1 MKGILGKKL
10 GMTQVFTE
18 DGVQIPVTVVEV
30 TPNVVTQIKTEDKDG
45 YNAVQVAVSDK
56 RVKNTSKSLQGHFD
70 KANTAPKRFVKEFRD
85 FEGADELSVGQELPN
100 IFEVGEIIDV
110 QGISKGKGF
119 QGAIKR
125 HNQRRGPMSHG
136 SRFHRAPG
144 AMGNVQDRRVRKG
157 KLLPGHMGDA
167 LTTIQNSQIVAFDA
181 EKSLVLVKGNV
192 PGSNNTF
199 VTLKKSVK
207 TPGKIQEIK
216 VLNFNDAALVGS
228 KNESAEEAGN
238 EE

>member
-18 DGVQIPVTVVEV
+18 DGLQIPVTVIEIK
-30 TPNVVTQIKTEDKDG
+30 PNVVTQIKTTENDG
-45 YNAVQVAVSDK
+45 YDAVQVSVADK
-56 RVKNTSKSLQGHFD
+56 RVKNTTKAMQGHFD
-70 KANTAPKRFVKEFRD
+70 AAKTAPKRFVKEFRD
-85 FEGADELSVGQELPN
+85 FEGSEELTLGQELPN
-100 IFEVGEIIDV
+100 IFEVGEIIDA
-110 QGISKGKGF
+110 QGLGKGKGF

-157 KLLPGHMGDA
+157 KRLPGQMGNKQI
-167 LTTIQNSQIVAFDA
+167 TIQNLQIVAFDS

-207 TPGKIQEIK
+207 TPGKVSEIK
-216 VLNFNDAALVGS
+216 VLNFNDASLL
-228 KNESAEEAGN
+228 KDDAGN
-238 EE
+238 KE

>member
-1 MKGILGKKL
+1 MQGILGKKL
-10 GMTQVFTE
+10 GMTQVFT
-18 DGVQIPVTVVEV
+18 DSGDQIPVTVIEV
-30 TPNVVTQIKTEDKDG
+30 APNVVTQIKTTQNDG
-45 YNAVQVAVSDK
+45 YDAIQVSVEDK
-56 RVKNTSKSLQGHFD
+56 RVKRTSKALQGHFE
-70 KANTAPKRFVKEFRD
+70 KANTKPKRFVKEFKN
-85 FEGADELSVGQELPN
+85 FEGAEELSLGQVLPN

-136 SRFHRAPG
+136 SRFHRGPG

-157 KLLPGHMGDA
+157 KLLPGHMGDQ
-167 LTTIQNSQIVAFDA
+167 LVTIQNIQIVAFDS

-199 VTLKKSVK
+199 ITLKKSVK
-207 TPGKIQEIK
+207 TPGKISTIK
-216 VLNFNDAALVGS
+216 VNNFNDAKLVAQ
-228 KNESAEEAGN
+228 KAAEDAGN

>member
-1 MKGILGKKL
+1 MQGILGKKL

-18 DGVQIPVTVVEV
+18 DGNQIPVTVIEV
-30 TPNVVTQIKTEDKDG
+30 APNVVTQIKTAENDG
-45 YNAVQVAVSDK
+45 YDAIQVAVYDK
-56 RVKNTSKSLQGHFD
+56 RVKNTSKALQGHFE
-70 KANTAPKRFVKEFRD
+70 KSNTQPKRFVKEFRN
-85 FEGADELSVGQELPN
+85 FEGANELSLGQELPN

-157 KLLPGHMGDA
+157 KLLPGHMGDQ
-167 LTTIQNSQIVAFDA
+167 LVTIQNIQIVAFDS

-199 VTLKKSVK
+199 ITLKKSVK
-207 TPGKIQEIK
+207 TPGKISEVK
-216 VLNFNDAALVGS
+216 VINFNDAKLVAD
-228 KNESAEEAGN
+228 NAAAVAGN

>member
-1 MKGILGKKL
+1 MQGILGKKL

-18 DGVQIPVTVVEV
+18 NGTQIPVTVVEV
-30 TPNVVTQIKTEDKDG
+30 SANVVTQIKTEEANG
-45 YNAVQVAVSDK
+45 YNAVQVSVADK
-56 RVKNTSKSLQGHFD
+56 RVKNTSKALQGHFE
-70 KANTAPKRFVKEFRD
+70 KANTKPKRFVKEFRN
-85 FEGADELSVGQELPN
+85 FEGAEELTLGQELPN

-110 QGISKGKGF
+110 QGMSKGKGF

-157 KLLPGHMGDA
+157 KLLPGHMGA
-167 LTTIQNSQIVAFDA
+167 QLTTIQNIQIVAFDS

-192 PGSNNTF
+192 PGANNTF

-207 TPGKIQEIK
+207 TPGKISEIK
-216 VLNFNDAALVGS
+216 VLNFNDAQLVADKAAG
-228 KNESAEEAGN
+228 EAE
-238 EE
+238 